1 MTINKGRTSPRRIT
15 ALPAAWLGWLLA
27 STALPAVA
35 APGDHPVAPQS
46 GQLALADQPA
56 GALFGYL
63 WIAGSTFHPLDITT
77 TYSYPGNGCI
87 SKTGGTD
94 NRFAHKVVLPEGT
107 LVRYLRLYY
116 YDDSTSTVNAYFTSY
131 DGAGNFVEHAS
142 VGSTN
147 GAGGYGT
154 TLSPLFS
161 YEVNASG
168 AAINVVAN
176 LGNQNTSTLR
186 FCGVR
191 IAYDAPIT
199 DRIFADDFDPIPL

>member
-1 MTINKGRTSPRRIT
+1 MTINKGVTPLRRIA
-15 ALPAAWLGWLLA
+15 ALSAAWLGLLIA
-27 STALPAVA
+27 SFALPAVA
-35 APGDHPVAPQS
+35 APGDHPVDPHSAQS
-46 GQLALADQPA
+46 AQADQPA
-56 GALFGYL
+56 GTLFGYL
-63 WIAGSTFHPLDITT
+63 WIAGSTFHPLDNAT

-116 YDDSTSTVNAYFTSY
+116 FDDSTGTVTAYFTSY

-142 VGSTN
+142 VGSSN

-154 TLSPLFS
+154 SLSPLFS
-161 YEVNASG
+161 YEVDPFG

-176 LGNQNTSTLR
+176 LGDQNTSTLR